1 MRKNMLVLMTTA
13 AILAYGA
20 IAASAQAPDAQTP
33 SGQQTVPI
41 PQSPSGVVP
50 NIQPQPPTAAAPLP
64 QPSSAIPPT
73 PSAPLPFPQPPSAA
87 APLPQPSSGGNFR
100 AMMGAGHDQYSGRR
114 GAMGPN
120 MMGPMVI
127 GMMFAL
133 MDADGDGKL
142 SLQEFQAA
150 QERIFKAIDAN
161 KDGFVTLQEMQNFM
175 RGTSTPF
182 PLPQE

>member
-1 MRKNMLVLMTTA
+1 MRKNALVLTTSA

-20 IAASAQAPDAQTP
+20 IAASAQGPDAQTP
-33 SGQQTVPI
+33 SGQQTAPI
-41 PQSPSGVVP
+41 PLSPSGVVP
-50 NIQPQPPTAAAPLP
+50 NVQPLPLP
-64 QPSSAIPPT
+64 QP
-73 PSAPLPFPQPPSAA
+73 PSTAAPLLQPPSAA
-87 APLPQPSSGGNFR
+87 APLLQPSSGGYPR
-100 AMMGAGHDQYSGRR
+100 GMMGPGHDQYDGRR

-120 MMGPMVI
+120 MMGSMMI
-127 GMMFAL
+127 RMMFAL

-150 QERIFKAIDAN
+150 HERIFKAMDAN

>member
-1 MRKNMLVLMTTA
+1 MRKTVFGLATFA

-20 IAASAQAPDAQTP
+20 IAASAQAPDAQTF
-33 SGQQTVPI
+33 SGQQTAPI
-41 PQSPSGVVP
+41 PQSPSDVVP
-50 NIQPQPPTAAAPLP
+50 NVQ
-64 QPSSAIPPT
+64 
-73 PSAPLPFPQPPSAA
+73 PQPPSAP
-87 APLPQPSSGGNFR
+87 APFPHPSSGSYHRG
-100 AMMGAGHDQYSGRR
+100 MMGLGHDQYDGRR

-120 MMGPMVI
+120 MMGSMMMR
-127 GMMFAL
+127 MMFAL

-150 QERIFKAIDAN
+150 QERIFKTMDAD

-182 PLPQE
+182 HFPQE